1 MTLINTSL
9 RCLALC
15 AALLAPRLMAQD
27 AAVAPERIHII
38 GASVSG
44 GFVDGPLFGAEEP
57 GDSVSLH
64 RVLKKWCDGEVKV
77 TTHPLMQMWSL
88 FRDPVEIGG
97 QELALAKRRKPD
109 AVVAVDFLFW
119 FAYGYV
125 GRDPERQRRARFEQ
139 GLALLD
145 QLEVPLIV
153 GDLPDMRGAA
163 TRMLKPQQVPSK
175 KTLARLN
182 ARLRGWARQRGDVT
196 VVPLSELIH
205 ELKID
210 GTVLPLAAGALRT
223 APLALLQADRLH
235 PTRLGVAFLTYRMQ
249 PALRRLFPKAHALH
263 GHAWTLEDLVA
274 AARAEEE
281 LEELRAAATG
291 RGGR

>member
-1 MTLINTSL
+1 MRPMNQSI
-9 RCLALC
+9 RCLALF
-15 AALLAPRLMAQD
+15 AAMLAPRLSAQD

-44 GFVDGPLFGAEEP
+44 GFVDGPLFGAEEK

-77 TTHPLMQMWSL
+77 TTHPPMQMWSL

-97 QELALAKRRKPD
+97 QELALATRRKPD

-125 GRDPERQRRARFEQ
+125 GRDPERQRPDRFEQ

-145 QLEVPLIV
+145 QLKVPLIV

-163 TRMLKPQQVPSK
+163 TRMLRPRQIPSVEMLEK
-175 KTLARLN
+175 LN
-182 ARLRGWARQRGDVT
+182 ARLVAWAKQRGDVA
-196 VVPLSELIH
+196 VVPLSKLIKG
-205 ELKID
+205 LRAD
-210 GTVLPLAAGALRT
+210 GVALPLADGALRT
-223 APLALLQADRLH
+223 EPLALLQADRLH
-235 PTRLGVAFLTYRMQ
+235 ATRLGMAYLTFRLQ
-249 PALRRLFPKAHALH
+249 RQLQHLFPKAHELH
-263 GHAWTLEDLVA
+263 GHEWSFEQLVEA
-274 AARAEEE
+274 AGAEEE
-281 LEELRAAATG
+281 LDELRAKAGKAG
-291 RGGR
+291 R